1 MSNVKVLTTKE
12 VARLCCVS
20 VATVKRWEDKNL
32 IKSERTS
39 GGHRRFRAEEVARFQ
54 LDQGL
59 GLKQN
64 PGDESVISAGLRPR
78 ENRQLSDSD
87 IFHSLI
93 AGREEE
99 VSNILISEYLN
110 SESLS
115 EIFDEVL
122 APAMCRIGELWM
134 AGEVTVAQEHLAS
147 RAALCG
153 LHRLRSILPLAEPNG
168 KVAMC
173 CTIEGDFHELPTH
186 FMQIALEHEGW
197 EVINFGANMPI
208 YSLAEEVCRN
218 NPQMVCISSS
228 ILNNLDYQSREYKNL
243 CEKTAKL
250 KIPVMLG
257 GNGFKDNNVRRRF
270 PADFYPKTFTESIGF
285 IRNIH

>member
-20 VATVKRWEDKNL
+20 VATVKRWEDADL

-39 GGHRRFRAEEVARFQ
+39 GGHRRFRAEDVARFQ
-54 LDQGL
+54 RQQGL
-59 GLKQN
+59 GIKKN
-64 PGDESVISAGLRPR
+64 PGDESVFSAKLRPR
-78 ENRQLSDSD
+78 ENKHLSDSD

-99 VSNILISEYLN
+99 VSNILISSYLS

-122 APAMCRIGELWM
+122 APAMVRIGELWM
-134 AGEVTVAQEHLAS
+134 AGEVSVAQEHLAS

-153 LHRLRSILPLAEPNG
+153 LHRLRSVLPVAEPNG
-168 KVAMC
+168 KVSMC

-197 EVINFGANMPI
+197 EVINFGANMPLF
-208 YSLAEEVCRN
+208 SLGEEVCKHS
-218 NPQMVCISSS
+218 PDLICISSS
-228 ILNNLDYQSREYKNL
+228 ILTNLDYQSREFKNL
-243 CEKTAKL
+243 SEKTSKL
-250 KIPVMLG
+250 NIPMMLG
-257 GNGFKDNNVRRRF
+257 GNGFCDENVRKRF
-270 PADFYPKTFTESIGF
+270 PADFYPETFNDSIRF